1 MGGKLLHPKIKKIG
15 DKKNKR
21 RYLGARGGLAAAAE
35 GEHPGDEPADAGE
48 SSECRLPRRSPLMG

>member
-1 MGGKLLHPKIKKIG
+1 MHPKIKKLGI
-15 DKKNKR
+15 KKNKR
-21 RYLGARGGLAAAAE
+21 RYLGATRGLAAAAAG